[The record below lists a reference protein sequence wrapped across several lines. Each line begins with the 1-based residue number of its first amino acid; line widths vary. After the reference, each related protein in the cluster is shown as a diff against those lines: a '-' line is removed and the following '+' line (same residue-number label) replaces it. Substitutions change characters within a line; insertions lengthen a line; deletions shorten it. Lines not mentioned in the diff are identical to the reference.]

1 LITRDLKLPLYLKT
15 IIILV
20 GLFALLAMLYIAK
33 GIIVPLILAAI
44 FAIVLHP
51 VVNFFIRLKIN
62 RVVAII
68 ITMTLAIL
76 IFTTLGILLFSQ
88 AVRFS
93 DSWPILIDKFSEIL
107 NKGAVW
113 ASGYF
118 EINPVKMDAWMI
130 KAKAG
135 FFNNDNSGIGQTL
148 VFVGSKMVLLILVPV
163 YIFMILFYQPLLLEF
178 FHRLFGESNRNRVS
192 TIISQIKVLVQRY
205 LVGLI
210 FEAAIVATLY
220 SVCLLILGIEYAVIL
235 GVIGALFNLIPY
247 IGVLIAASL
256 PIMLTLV
263 SNTSPWLALLVLAM
277 YVFIHFFDIN
287 FIVPRLVGSKVKINA
302 LVTIIAVISFG
313 ALWGIPGMI
322 LSIPLTGII
331 KLILDQTENL
341 KPWGF
346 LLGDKMP
353 GSKKLFPRLTKHDQ
367 L

>member
-1 LITRDLKLPLYLKT
+1 
-15 IIILV
+15 
-20 GLFALLAMLYIAK
+20 LLTMLYIAK

-51 VVNFFIRLKIN
+51 VVNLFMRLKIN

-68 ITMTLAIL
+68 ITMTLALL
-76 IFTTLGILLFSQ
+76 IFTALGFLLFSQ
-88 AVRFS
+88 AIRFG
-93 DSWPILIDKFSEIL
+93 DSWPVLIDKFTQIL
-107 NKGAVW
+107 NQGAVW
-113 ASGYF
+113 VSGYF
-118 EINPVKMDAWMI
+118 EISPAKMDAWLI

-135 FFNNDNSGIGQTL
+135 FFNNDNAGIGQAL

-163 YIFMILFYQPLLLEF
+163 YIFMMLFYQPLLLEF
-178 FHRLFGESNRNRVS
+178 FRRLFGKSNRNRVS
-192 TIISQIKVLVQRY
+192 QIISQIKILVQRY
-205 LVGLI
+205 LVGLLL
-210 FEAAIVATLY
+210 EAAIVATLY
-220 SVCLLILGIEYAVIL
+220 SVSLRILGIEYALIL

-256 PIMLTLV
+256 PMMLTLV
-263 SNTSPWLALLVLAM
+263 SNTSPWLALLVLAI
-277 YVFIHFFDIN
+277 YVFIHFFDMN

-331 KLILDQTENL
+331 KLILDQTETL

-346 LLGDKMP
+346 LLGDQMP
-353 GSKKLFPRLTKHDQ
+353 GSKKLFPRLTKQDHPSSHA
-367 L
+367 